1 MAVFRSTAAWRYSEH
16 KAKEETMTDRQWS
29 FVHNLASEA
38 RWTPGLREIF
48 EYRDLGIKAGTQGDY
63 IAHLIRHNC
72 KQTKDEVQQW
82 HVHDCTFQLV
92 YVLNGWATFAYEGQG
107 ERTIRK
113 GDCILQT
120 PGIRHREIAC
130 SDDFE
135 VLEIVS
141 PANFATRVV
150 EAPQAGAQA
159 AE

>member
-1 MAVFRSTAAWRYSEH
+1 MAPTD
-16 KAKEETMTDRQWS
+16 KEETMTGKQWS

-38 RWTPGLREIF
+38 TWTPGLREIF
-48 EYRDLGIKAGTQGDY
+48 EYRDLGINTGTNGDY
-63 IAHLIRHNC
+63 VAHLIRHNG
-72 KQTKDEVQQW
+72 KNTKDDVQQW

-92 YVLNGWATFAYEGQG
+92 YVLKGWATFEYDGEGQ
-107 ERTIRK
+107 RTIRR

-150 EAPQAGAQA
+150 EAPQARAADIQA
-159 AE
+159 AET